1 MDQLIDYTIY
11 GDLKF
16 YSTESAYYYKDVDEI
31 IGMDHKNIIKRPLT
45 GIR

>member
-16 YSTESAYYYKDVDEI
+16 YHIEAAYFYKDIDE
-31 IGMDHKNIIKRPLT
+31 MTYMSHKDINKKPLT